1 MAVSRCLPG
10 RRSVKGKNVEGVLD
24 KKAVLLFALHR
35 PSPLPL
41 LPPTSPQAPFIQQ
54 SSGSHF
60 SAVVNS
66 SRTLPG
72 LISPP
77 SPLIG
82 GTRDSGS
89 WNEIDTKQNALRFNE
104 RESDKAWAK
113 RYYRILNTAAAQG
126 SDIMRNPPS
135 LLNQDPH
142 VFGTDYLASVKP
154 QCADSYP
161 GFISCWDILWSS
173 VSTSGPNTWTLTFL
187 QHLA

>member
-1 MAVSRCLPG
+1 MSRGCWIKKPSFFLHYIDPHRCPSYPQPVLRPHSSSSRVGLTFQPWLIQAG
-10 RRSVKGKNVEGVLD
+10 R
-24 KKAVLLFALHR
+24 
-35 PSPLPL
+35 SPASFRR
-41 LPPTSPQAPFIQQ
+41 LPPWSVGLEI
-54 SSGSHF
+54 
-60 SAVVNS
+60 
-66 SRTLPG
+66 PG
-72 LISPP
+72 L
-77 SPLIG
+77 
-82 GTRDSGS
+82 
-89 WNEIDTKQNALRFNE
+89 EMMTKQNALRFNE